1 MCPTPLTIHT
11 LGHSHRSMQELVAL
25 LRAAGIQTLVD
36 VRSFPGSRRYPHFSG
51 ENLRM
56 ALEGAGMVYHWAGRQ
71 LGGKRTGQAV
81 SAHTALSSDELR
93 AYADHMETEVFR
105 KGIQHL
111 MQLAGKTRLAILC
124 AEKMPQDCHRALLGD
139 YLQQLGVSVRHII
152 DGASTLEHTLNPR
165 ARWKAP
171 YLIYDQPRQGS
182 LTLDS

>member
-1 MCPTPLTIHT
+1 MSSTSLTIHT
-11 LGHSHRSMQELVAL
+11 LGHSHRSLQELLAL
-25 LRAAGIQTLVD
+25 LRAAGVQTLVD

-71 LGGKRTGQAV
+71 LGGKRAGQAA
-81 SAHTALSSDELR
+81 SAHTALASDELR
-93 AYADHMETEVFR
+93 AYADHMQTEVFR

-111 MQLAGKTRLAILC
+111 IQLAGKTPLAILC
-124 AEKMPQDCHRALLGD
+124 AEKLPQDCHRALMGD
-139 YLQQLGVSVRHII
+139 YLQQLGVRVRHII
-152 DGASTLEHTLNPR
+152 DGESTLEHTQTAC

-182 LTLDS
+182 LALDS

>member
-1 MCPTPLTIHT
+1 MCPIPLTIHT

-93 AYADHMETEVFR
+93 AYADHMETEAFR
-105 KGIQHL
+105 KGGQNL
-111 MQLAGKTRLAILC
+111 LQL
-124 AEKMPQDCHRALLGD
+124 
-139 YLQQLGVSVRHII
+139 
-152 DGASTLEHTLNPR
+152 
-165 ARWKAP
+165 
-171 YLIYDQPRQGS
+171 
-182 LTLDS
+182 